1 MKKKST
7 SQSALA
13 CRSLGEGGF
22 FNLRTLLASVFCL
35 AGVFI
40 ALLGFGAFS
49 AQAQQNHSIINQS
62 IDPLVPAMFDC
73 SKIRELGI
81 DKQENMRAGAIM
93 IYCGEAQGGAVSPA
107 HSFSQLVQTLLSP
120 LAYGTSDVDLV
131 TGAEI
136 SPNVT
141 QSETFTASN
150 PDNPNQI
157 VVAYNDSRG
166 RNVSPI
172 NISGA
177 SVSTDGGN
185 TFTRLTTGSG
195 QSPFSNTVGDPVIL
209 YNKPSQTWFTVWLDG
224 GCGGQGLG
232 GYKSTTPWNANSW
245 THYCI
250 HSSNNDDRES
260 GWADN
265 NTTSP
270 FYGRMYVSWN
280 DFNVG
285 GGALFVRYST
295 DNGLTWTNSRQ
306 ITTGTPFIRDVQI
319 TGDLATGD
327 VYIAGMNEG
336 GGGFPH
342 NNNNLFFRSTDGG
355 NTWTNT
361 YTGPS
366 FPGPGVTAVG
376 YFACMFPDGG
386 GYWRHEGWG
395 EPAVL
400 NHVVSYVYD
409 QHGTGSDPGDVYY
422 IRSTNSG
429 VTFSAPLKLNA
440 DATTRPQWQPNL
452 SVSPTG
458 TLFAVWYDARESASC
473 TRGNSAVPCYRM
485 WARRSTD
492 NGATWLSDQTFSD
505 VVSPLPA
512 QPDPGIQATYAG
524 DYDYA
529 SSSPNQHL
537 HAWVDGRVAIL
548 GSSQQDA
555 FHDRQ
560 SVGAVSPTPTAT
572 ATATPTATAAA
583 TATPTATATAT
594 ATPTATATATAT
606 PTSTPTPTP
615 TAISLSARG
624 YKVQGRQRADL
635 SWSGATGTNVD
646 VYRNNALIT
655 TTANDGFYTDIIGGH
670 GHGSFTYQVC
680 NVGSQTCSNE
690 ATVTF

>member
-7 SQSALA
+7 SQSAPA
-13 CRSLGEGGF
+13 CCACGEAGF
-22 FNLRTLLASVFCL
+22 FNPRVLIGLVVIL
-35 AGVFI
+35 AGVFL
-40 ALLGFGAFS
+40 ALLGFGASS
-49 AQAQQNHSIINQS
+49 AQAQAKYRFVPASIA
-62 IDPLVPAMFDC
+62 PLVPAGFDC
-73 SKIRELGI
+73 AKIRELGI
-81 DKQENMRAGAIM
+81 NKQENLRAGAIM
-93 IYCGEAQGGAVSPA
+93 IACGEAEGGSASPGGA
-107 HSFSQLVQTLLSP
+107 FSQIVQELLQPS
-120 LAYGTSDVDLV
+120 AYGTTDLDLI
-131 TGAEI
+131 TGVE
-136 SPNVT
+136 SNPNIT

-177 SVSTDGGN
+177 SVSTDGGS
-185 TFTRLTTGSG
+185 TFVRLTSANG

-209 YNKPSQTWFTVWLDG
+209 YNRPTGTWFTIWLDG

-232 GYKSTTPWNANSW
+232 GYKSTTPWNASSW

-265 NTTSP
+265 NPSSP
-270 FYGRMYVSWN
+270 FYGRMYTSWN

-295 DNGLTWTNSRQ
+295 DNGLTWTNARQ

-327 VYIAGMNEG
+327 VYVAGMNEG

-342 NNNNLFFRSTDGG
+342 NDMNLIFRSTDGG

-366 FPGPGVTAVG
+366 FSGPGVTAVG
-376 YFACMFPDGG
+376 YFACMFTDGG

-395 EPAVL
+395 EPAAY
-400 NHVVSYVYD
+400 NGVVHYVYA

-422 IRSTNSG
+422 IRSTDKG
-429 VTFSAPLKLNA
+429 QTFSAPVKLNS

-458 TLFAVWYDARESASC
+458 TVFSVWYDARESASC
-473 TRGNSAVPCYRM
+473 TRGSPGVPCYRM

-492 NGATWLSDQTFSD
+492 NGVSWLSDQTFSD

-537 HAWVDGRVAIL
+537 HAWVDGRVSIL

-572 ATATPTATAAA
+572 ATAIPTATAAA

>member
-1 MKKKST
+1 MKKHST
-7 SQSALA
+7 SQSA
-13 CRSLGEGGF
+13 F
-22 FNLRTLLASVFCL
+22 FNLRILLASVFCL

-49 AQAQQNHSIINQS
+49 AQAQQNHSTINQS
-62 IDPLVPAMFDC
+62 TDPLVPAMFDC

-93 IYCGEAQGGAVSPA
+93 IYCGEAQGGAASPP
-107 HSFSQLVQTLLSP
+107 HSFSRLVQTLLTP
-120 LAYGTSDVDLV
+120 LAYGTTDVDMV

-150 PDNPNQI
+150 PDNLNQI

-177 SVSTDGGN
+177 SVSTDGGS
-185 TFTRLTTGSG
+185 TFVRLTGANG

-209 YNKPSQTWFTVWLDG
+209 YNRPTGTWFTIWLDG

-265 NTTSP
+265 NPSSP
-270 FYGRMYVSWN
+270 FYGRMYTSWN

-295 DNGLTWTNSRQ
+295 DNGLTWTNARQ
-306 ITTGTPFIRDVQI
+306 ITSGTPFIRDVQI

-342 NNNNLFFRSTDGG
+342 NNSNLIFRSTDGG
-355 NTWTNT
+355 NTWSNT

-376 YFACMFPDGG
+376 YFACMFTDGG

-395 EPAVL
+395 EPGAYNGVL
-400 NHVVSYVYD
+400 HYVYA
-409 QHGTGSDPGDVYY
+409 QHGAGSDPGDVYY
-422 IRSTNSG
+422 IRSTDRG
-429 VTFSAPLKLNA
+429 QTFSAALKSNT
-440 DATTRPQWQPNL
+440 DATSRPQWQPNL
-452 SVSPTG
+452 SVSPSG
-458 TLFAVWYDARESASC
+458 TVLAVWYDARESAGC

-492 NGATWLSDQTFSD
+492 NGASWLSDQTFSD

-529 SSSPNQHL
+529 SSSPNQHM
-537 HAWVDGRVAIL
+537 HAWVDGRVSIS

-560 SVGAVSPTPTAT
+560 PVGVVPTPTPTAT
-572 ATATPTATAAA
+572 ATAAA
-583 TATPTATATAT
+583 TATATAT
-594 ATPTATATATAT
+594 ATPIATV
-606 PTSTPTPTP
+606 TPTPTP
-615 TAISLSARG
+615 TPTSGITLTASGR
-624 YKVQGRQRADL
+624 KVHGINTVDL
-635 SWSGATGTNVD
+635 FWSGATSASVAI
-646 VYRNNALIT
+646 Y
-655 TTANDGFYTDIIGGH
+655 
-670 GHGSFTYQVC
+670 
-680 NVGSQTCSNE
+680 
-690 ATVTF
+690 